1 MDKPRVSLVIVN
13 FNAGQALVECLGS
26 VVQRDD
32 VENEIILVD
41 NGSTDGSRE
50 LARARFPELRLVE
63 LGENRGYAAANN
75 RGLALATGE
84 WVGLLNPDTVVP
96 GGALRALVEV
106 LQENP
111 DLGAVGPA
119 LVWPDGEPQPYSH
132 GGDPSPFYLARR
144 AIGRHF
150 GRALHAWAGGLLRR
164 VDWVSGAALVARR
177 TVLLRVGGLDEQ
189 FFLYFEDV
197 DLCRRLRESG
207 WQVAFVPSVAIAHH
221 SRPDSAD
228 GGRRRHYDHS
238 LLYFYRK
245 HYGVWAELGI
255 RAMIRLR
262 WALYDRGLAP

>member
-96 GGALRALVEV
+96 PGALRALVEV
-106 LQENP
+106 LQANP
-111 DLGAVGPA
+111 ELGAVGPA
-119 LVWPDGEPQPYSH
+119 LVWPNEEPQPYSH
-132 GGDPSPFYLARR
+132 GGDPSPLYLARR
-144 AIGRHF
+144 AIGRLF
-150 GRALHAWAGGLLRR
+150 GRALHAWAGGSLRR
-164 VDWVSGAALVARR
+164 VDWVSGAALIARR
-177 TVLLRVGGLDEQ
+177 AAIQQIGGLDEQ

-207 WQVAFVPSVAIAHH
+207 WQIAFVPSVAIVHR
-221 SRPDSAD
+221 SRPDAAD
-228 GGRRRHYDHS
+228 VGRRRHYDHS
-238 LLYFYRK
+238 LKSFYRK

-262 WALYDRGLAP
+262 WAPYDRGLAP